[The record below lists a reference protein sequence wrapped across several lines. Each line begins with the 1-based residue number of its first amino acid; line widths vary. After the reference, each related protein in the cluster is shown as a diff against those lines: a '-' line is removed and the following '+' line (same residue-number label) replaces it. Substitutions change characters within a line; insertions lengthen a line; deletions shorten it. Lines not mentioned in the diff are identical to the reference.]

1 MNRRSFASSA
11 TLATACILSRQSLLA
26 KAPSRLEET
35 RSRLG
40 IQGPIVLRGFFYL
53 GYCPISLHRTT
64 IVHSPL
70 GESAWAAGGGYKNS
84 KAMAYD
90 LLEAI
95 ILDRFPNPDEARS
108 RLRLTFSGSPEA
120 ANRYPL
126 ILGRNHAWSFRK
138 KLGEWF
144 DDARLELP
152 KR

>member
-11 TLATACILSRQSLLA
+11 TLATACILSRQTLLA
-26 KAPSRLEET
+26 KAPSRLEKK

-70 GESAWAAGGGYKNS
+70 GESASVEDGS

-108 RLRLTFSGSPEA
+108 RLGLTFAGSPEA
-120 ANRYPL
+120 ANRFPL
-126 ILGRNHAWSFRK
+126 ILGRNYAWSFRK
-138 KLGEWF
+138 KLSEWF